1 MDWGTVGSGTL
12 TLAGASATG
21 NGGVLVVSANASGH
35 NLTITGPVTAVA
47 GNIFLAAD
55 DNFIDSAPIGGSNFS
70 GTVYM
75 AGNRDTGNTGTLTM
89 TAGATFGTS
98 GSITTSNTSVY
109 NPATQTPG
117 AVLLEDYS
125 ASGTAAG
132 DLTLGNIT
140 VGAGGSITATTIPKL
155 GVYNPAVSAG
165 AADIVAGSAN
175 VVLPRRAERSIC
187 SRPPVGQLPQ
197 ALELAAAST
206 PIVVSAANVVLS
218 NSTATTVANDSIY
231 VTDLV
236 SGTFSAVASG
246 SRGRHNQFGRFRRHA
261 HDRWNHQH
269 AAAAAT
275 SL

>member
-1 MDWGTVGSGTL
+1 MDWGTVGSATL

-55 DNFIDSAPIGGSNFS
+55 DNFIDSASIGGSNFS

-89 TAGATFGTS
+89 TAGATS
-98 GSITTSNTSVY
+98 APAAQSPRPNTSVY

-140 VGAGGSITATTIPKL
+140 VGVGGSITATTIPTL
-155 GVYNPAVSAG
+155 GLYNPAVPPGQRISSLGPRTSCSPLRWNGQPDRG
-165 AADIVAGSAN
+165 A
-175 VVLPRRAERSIC
+175 RSVI
-187 SRPPVGQLPQ
+187 
-197 ALELAAAST
+197 
-206 PIVVSAANVVLS
+206 
-218 NSTATTVANDSIY
+218 
-231 VTDLV
+231 
-236 SGTFSAVASG
+236 
-246 SRGRHNQFGRFRRHA
+246 FRRRRHWLLL
-261 HDRWNHQH
+261 HSHRRLRCQRRD
-269 AAAAAT
+269 
-275 SL
+275 